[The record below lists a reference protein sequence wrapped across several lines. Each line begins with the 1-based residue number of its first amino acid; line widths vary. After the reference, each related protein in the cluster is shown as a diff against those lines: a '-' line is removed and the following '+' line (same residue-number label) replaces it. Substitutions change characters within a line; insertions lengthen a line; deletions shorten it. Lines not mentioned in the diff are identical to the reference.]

1 MIFLLFHVCLCQ
13 KSNFS
18 YQFLWFYDRISI
30 DFAYLSH
37 IWLCVLSSSARIGRK
52 LLRVM
57 KTDLSLQQKQ
67 QRQPACR
74 SENNKNKK
82 TKKYTIMKTMN
93 VTPMTVAQYESSAT
107 VVKMMKAVKK
117 GLASTVKF
125 PMFIGPV
132 YPQCT
137 QGMR

>member
-1 MIFLLFHVCLCQ
+1 MYINQGGNDFLLFHQCLCQ
-13 KSNFS
+13 KSHFL
-18 YQFLWFYDRISI
+18 YQILGFCDRISI

-52 LLRVM
+52 LLRVV
-57 KTDLSLQQKQ
+57 KSDLSLHQKQ
-67 QRQPACR
+67 Q
-74 SENNKNKK
+74 NNKKIK

-107 VVKMMKAVKK
+107 VVKVMNAVKK
-117 GLASTVKF
+117 GLAGTVKF
-125 PMFIGPV
+125 LMFISPV